1 MANVYVGIFKD
12 IIKGYYKK
20 QKAFNAKIAD
30 NNKRFSPEYA
40 EQENKAVKEQQ
51 TQAYNEAQ
59 ASINEVFTTVR
70 GLLANANFINVE
82 SLTADRMFFADDS
95 GFDLSAE
102 EVQGFVERYKDNFTM
117 LRLIKDWIAKPDKT
131 TKEHP
136 FGKYASVKIITPV
149 DMVQAYK
156 KFGEGALAVVD
167 KIYNNGII
175 MHELDNNNVNPV
187 FDPNTGK
194 PIKQE
199 KREYPLEIEVYGN
212 EDFAKDLFAVV
223 GSGMGLSDY
232 RTKRGVPN
240 TAKHAFDEI
249 KLTGADA
256 NYYAR

>member
-1 MANVYVGIFKD
+1 MANIFVGSFKD

-117 LRLIKDWIAKPDKT
+117 LRLIKDWIAKHDKT

-136 FGKYASVKIITPV
+136 AGKYASVIIIMPA

-156 KFGEGALAVVD
+156 KFGEGALAVCD
-167 KIYNNGII
+167 KIYGNGII
-175 MHELDNNNVNPV
+175 MQDLDYSNGSNP
-187 FDPNTGK
+187 NAQGRT
-194 PIKQE
+194 E
-199 KREYPLEIEVYGN
+199 KKEYPLEIEYYGDEN
-212 EDFAKDLFAVV
+212 FARELFAVV

-232 RTKRGVPN
+232 RTKRVPD
-240 TAKHAFDEI
+240 TAKHAFDDI

>member
-1 MANVYVGIFKD
+1 MANIYVGSFKD

-40 EQENKAVKEQQ
+40 EKENKAVKEQQ

-117 LRLIKDWIAKPDKT
+117 LRLIKDWIAKHDKT

-136 FGKYASVKIITPV
+136 AGKYASVKIITPV
-149 DMVQAYK
+149 DMLQAYK
-156 KFGEGALAVVD
+156 KFGEGALAVCD
-167 KIYNNGII
+167 KIYGNGII
-175 MHELDNNNVNPV
+175 MQDLDYSNGSNP
-187 FDPNTGK
+187 NAQGRT
-194 PIKQE
+194 E
-199 KREYPLEIEVYGN
+199 KKEYPLEIEYYGDEN
-212 EDFAKDLFAVV
+212 FARELFAVV

-240 TAKHAFDEI
+240 TAKHAFDDI

>member
-1 MANVYVGIFKD
+1 MANIYVGSFKD

-40 EQENKAVKEQQ
+40 EKENKAVKEQQ
-51 TQAYNEAQ
+51 TQAYNEVR

-117 LRLIKDWIAKPDKT
+117 LRLIKDWIAKHDKT

-136 FGKYASVKIITPV
+136 VGKYASVNIITPV
-149 DMVQAYK
+149 DMVHAYK
-156 KFGEGALAVVD
+156 KFGEGALDVCD
-167 KIYNNGII
+167 KIYGNGII
-175 MHELDNNNVNPV
+175 MQDLDYSNGSNP
-187 FDPNTGK
+187 NAQGRT
-194 PIKQE
+194 E
-199 KREYPLEIEVYGN
+199 KKEYPLEIEYYGDEN
-212 EDFAKDLFAVV
+212 FAKELFAVV

-232 RTKRGVPN
+232 RTKRVPD
-240 TAKHAFDEI
+240 TAKHAFDNI

>member
-1 MANVYVGIFKD
+1 MANFYVESFKD

-40 EQENKAVKEQQ
+40 EKENKAIKEQQ

-82 SLTADRMFFADDS
+82 ALTADRMFFADDS

-117 LRLIKDWIAKPDKT
+117 LRLIKDWIAKHDKT

-136 FGKYASVKIITPV
+136 AGKYASVIIIMPA

-156 KFGEGALAVVD
+156 KFGEGALDVCD
-167 KIYNNGII
+167 KIYGNGII
-175 MHELDNNNVNPV
+175 MQDLDYSNGSNP
-187 FDPNTGK
+187 NAQGRT
-194 PIKQE
+194 E
-199 KREYPLEIEVYGN
+199 KKEYPLEIEYYGDEN
-212 EDFAKDLFAVV
+212 FARELFAVV

-232 RTKRGVPN
+232 RTKRVPD
-240 TAKHAFDEI
+240 TAKHAFDNI

>member
-1 MANVYVGIFKD
+1 MSNIYVGSFKD

-40 EQENKAVKEQQ
+40 DKENKAIKEQQ
-51 TQAYNEAQ
+51 AQAYNEAK
-59 ASINEVFTTVR
+59 ASIDDVFTTVR

-117 LRLIKDWIAKPDKT
+117 LRLIKDWIAKHDKT

-136 FGKYASVKIITPV
+136 VGKYASVQIVTPM

-156 KFGEGALAVVD
+156 KFGEGALAVCD
-167 KIYNNGII
+167 KIYGNGVI
-175 MHELDNNNVNPV
+175 MQDLDYSNGSNP
-187 FDPNTGK
+187 NAQGRT
-194 PIKQE
+194 E
-199 KREYPLEIEVYGN
+199 KKEYPLEIEYYGDEN
-212 EDFAKDLFAVV
+212 FARELFAIV

-232 RTKRGVPN
+232 RTKRVPD
-240 TAKHAFDEI
+240 TAKHAFDDI

-256 NYYAR
+256 NYYVR

>member
-1 MANVYVGIFKD
+1 MSNIYVGSYKD
-12 IIKGYYKK
+12 ILKGYYKK
-20 QKAFNAKIAD
+20 QKAFNEKIAD

-40 EQENKAVKEQQ
+40 DKENKAVQEQQ
-51 TQAYNEAQ
+51 GQAYNEAQ

-102 EVQGFVERYKDNFTM
+102 EVQGFVERYANNFTM
-117 LRLIKDWIAKPDKT
+117 LRLIKDWIAKHDTT

-136 FGKYASVKIITPV
+136 VGKYASVNIITPI

-167 KIYNNGII
+167 KIYGNGII
-175 MHELDNNNVNPV
+175 MQ
-187 FDPNTGK
+187 DPNYSNGTGYYGNAQGK
-194 PIKQE
+194 TE
-199 KREYPLEIEVYGN
+199 KKEYPLEIELFGDEN
-212 EDFAKDLFAVV
+212 FARELFAVV

-232 RTKRGVPN
+232 KTKRVPD
-240 TAKHAFDEI
+240 TAKHAFDDI

>member
-1 MANVYVGIFKD
+1 MANFYVESFKD

-40 EQENKAVKEQQ
+40 EKENKAIKEQQ

-82 SLTADRMFFADDS
+82 ALTADRMFFADAS

-117 LRLIKDWIAKPDKT
+117 LRLIKDWIAKHDKT

-136 FGKYASVKIITPV
+136 A

-156 KFGEGALAVVD
+156 KFGEGALDVCD
-167 KIYNNGII
+167 KIYGNGII
-175 MHELDNNNVNPV
+175 MQDLDYSNGSNP
-187 FDPNTGK
+187 NAQGRT
-194 PIKQE
+194 E
-199 KREYPLEIEVYGN
+199 KKEYPLEIEYYGDEN
-212 EDFAKDLFAVV
+212 FARELFAVV

-232 RTKRGVPN
+232 RTKRVPD
-240 TAKHAFDEI
+240 TAKHAFDDI

>member
-1 MANVYVGIFKD
+1 MANIYVGSFKD

-40 EQENKAVKEQQ
+40 EKENKAVKEQQ

-82 SLTADRMFFADDS
+82 SLTADRLFFADDS

-117 LRLIKDWIAKPDKT
+117 LRLIKDWIAKHDKT

-136 FGKYASVKIITPV
+136 VGKYASVNIITPV

-156 KFGEGALAVVD
+156 KFGEGALAVCD
-167 KIYNNGII
+167 KIYGNGII
-175 MHELDNNNVNPV
+175 MQDLDYSNGSNP
-187 FDPNTGK
+187 NAQGRT
-194 PIKQE
+194 E
-199 KREYPLEIEVYGN
+199 KKEYPLEIEYYGDEN
-212 EDFAKDLFAVV
+212 FARELFAVV

-232 RTKRGVPN
+232 RTKRVPD
-240 TAKHAFDEI
+240 TAKHAFDDI

>member
-1 MANVYVGIFKD
+1 MANIYVGSFKD

-40 EQENKAVKEQQ
+40 EQENKTVKEQQ

-117 LRLIKDWIAKPDKT
+117 LRLIKDWIAKHDKT

-136 FGKYASVKIITPV
+136 VGKYASVHIIMPV

-156 KFGEGALAVVD
+156 KFGEGALAVCD
-167 KIYNNGII
+167 KIYGNGII
-175 MHELDNNNVNPV
+175 MQDLDYSNGSNP
-187 FDPNTGK
+187 NAQGRT
-194 PIKQE
+194 E
-199 KREYPLEIEVYGN
+199 KKEYPLEIEYYGDEN
-212 EDFAKDLFAVV
+212 FARELFAVV

-232 RTKRGVPN
+232 RTKRVPD
-240 TAKHAFDEI
+240 TAKHAFDDI

>member
-1 MANVYVGIFKD
+1 MANIYVGSFKD

-40 EQENKAVKEQQ
+40 EKENKAVKEQQ
-51 TQAYNEAQ
+51 TRAYNEAH

-82 SLTADRMFFADDS
+82 SLTADRIFFADDS

-117 LRLIKDWIAKPDKT
+117 LRLIKDWIAKPDKI

-156 KFGEGALAVVD
+156 KFGEGALAVCD
-167 KIYNNGII
+167 KIYGNGII
-175 MHELDNNNVNPV
+175 MQDLDYSNGSNP
-187 FDPNTGK
+187 NAQGRT
-194 PIKQE
+194 E
-199 KREYPLEIEVYGN
+199 KKEYPLEIEYYGDEN
-212 EDFAKDLFAVV
+212 FAKELFAVV

-232 RTKRGVPN
+232 RTKRVPD
-240 TAKHAFDEI
+240 TAKHAFDDI

>member
-1 MANVYVGIFKD
+1 MSNIYVGSFKD

-40 EQENKAVKEQQ
+40 EKENKAVKEQQ

-117 LRLIKDWIAKPDKT
+117 LRLIKDWIAKHDKT

-136 FGKYASVKIITPV
+136 VGKYASVQIVTPM

-156 KFGEGALAVVD
+156 KFGEGALAVCD
-167 KIYNNGII
+167 KIYGNGII
-175 MHELDNNNVNPV
+175 MQDLDYSNGSNP
-187 FDPNTGK
+187 NAQGRT
-194 PIKQE
+194 E
-199 KREYPLEIEVYGN
+199 KKEYPLEIEYYGDEN
-212 EDFAKDLFAVV
+212 FASALFAIV
-223 GSGMGLSDY
+223 GSGMGLSDF
-232 RTKRGVPN
+232 RTKRVPD
-240 TAKHAFDEI
+240 TAKHAFDDI

-256 NYYAR
+256 NYYVR

>member
-1 MANVYVGIFKD
+1 MANIYVGSFKD
-12 IIKGYYKK
+12 VIKGYYKK

-117 LRLIKDWIAKPDKT
+117 LRLIKDWIAKHDKT

-136 FGKYASVKIITPV
+136 VGKYASVNIIMPV

-156 KFGEGALAVVD
+156 KFGEGALAVCD
-167 KIYNNGII
+167 KIYGNGII
-175 MHELDNNNVNPV
+175 MQDLDYSNGSNP
-187 FDPNTGK
+187 NAQGRT
-194 PIKQE
+194 E
-199 KREYPLEIEVYGN
+199 KKEYPLEIEYYGDEN
-212 EDFAKDLFAVV
+212 FARELFAVV

-232 RTKRGVPN
+232 RTKRVPD
-240 TAKHAFDEI
+240 TAKHAFDDI

>member
-1 MANVYVGIFKD
+1 MANFYVESFKD

-40 EQENKAVKEQQ
+40 EKENKAIKEQQ

-82 SLTADRMFFADDS
+82 ALTADRMFFADAS

-117 LRLIKDWIAKPDKT
+117 LRLIKDWIAKHDKT

-136 FGKYASVKIITPV
+136 AGKYASVIIIMPA

-156 KFGEGALAVVD
+156 KFGEGALDVCD
-167 KIYNNGII
+167 KIYGNGII
-175 MHELDNNNVNPV
+175 MQDLDYSNGSNP
-187 FDPNTGK
+187 NAQGRT
-194 PIKQE
+194 E
-199 KREYPLEIEVYGN
+199 KKEYPLEIEYYGDEN
-212 EDFAKDLFAVV
+212 FARELFAVV

-232 RTKRGVPN
+232 RTKRVPD
-240 TAKHAFDEI
+240 TAKHAFDDI

>member
-1 MANVYVGIFKD
+1 MANIYVGSFKD

-117 LRLIKDWIAKPDKT
+117 LRLIKDWIAKHDKT

-136 FGKYASVKIITPV
+136 VGKYASVNIITPV

-156 KFGEGALAVVD
+156 KFGEGALAVCD
-167 KIYNNGII
+167 KIYGNGII
-175 MHELDNNNVNPV
+175 MQDLDYSNGSNP
-187 FDPNTGK
+187 NAQGRT
-194 PIKQE
+194 E
-199 KREYPLEIEVYGN
+199 KKEYPLEIEYYGDEN
-212 EDFAKDLFAVV
+212 FARELFAVV

-232 RTKRGVPN
+232 RTKRVPD
-240 TAKHAFDEI
+240 TAKHAFDDI

>member
-1 MANVYVGIFKD
+1 MSNIYVGSFKD

-40 EQENKAVKEQQ
+40 EKENKAVKEQQ

-117 LRLIKDWIAKPDKT
+117 LRLIKDWIAKHDKT

-136 FGKYASVKIITPV
+136 VGKYASVQIVTPM

-156 KFGEGALAVVD
+156 KFGEGALAVCD
-167 KIYNNGII
+167 KIYGNGVI
-175 MHELDNNNVNPV
+175 MQDLDYSNGSNP
-187 FDPNTGK
+187 NAQGRT
-194 PIKQE
+194 E
-199 KREYPLEIEVYGN
+199 KKEYPLEIEYYGDEN
-212 EDFAKDLFAVV
+212 FARELFAIV

-232 RTKRGVPN
+232 RTKRVPD
-240 TAKHAFDEI
+240 TAKHAFDDI

-256 NYYAR
+256 NYYVR

>member
-1 MANVYVGIFKD
+1 MANIFVGSFKD

-117 LRLIKDWIAKPDKT
+117 LRLIKDWIAKHDKT
-131 TKEHP
+131 TKEHTV
-136 FGKYASVKIITPV
+136 GKYASVNIITPV

-156 KFGEGALAVVD
+156 KFGEGALAVCD
-167 KIYNNGII
+167 KIYGNGII
-175 MHELDNNNVNPV
+175 MQDLDYSNGSNP
-187 FDPNTGK
+187 NAQGRT
-194 PIKQE
+194 E
-199 KREYPLEIEVYGN
+199 KKEYPLEIEYYGDEN
-212 EDFAKDLFAVV
+212 FARELFAVV

-232 RTKRGVPN
+232 RTKRVPS
-240 TAKHAFDEI
+240 TAKHAFDDI